1 MQALKLSEDLLPLSE
16 MKSQASEVV
25 DRVTR
30 TRRPVVLTRYGR
42 GVAVVLSIEA
52 FEDLQ
57 LEAAKQRLFAG
68 LQEAET
74 AISQG
79 QVVGEAEMDG
89 LLSRWADED

>member
-1 MQALKLSEDLLPLSE
+1 MYALKLSEDLLPLSE
-16 MKSQASEVV
+16 MKAQASEVV

-57 LEAAKQRLFAG
+57 LEAAKQRLCAG

-89 LLSRWADED
+89 ILSRWADED